1 MMERVVVE
9 PFGEGWAVRSL
20 AADNPMILKRGADAE
35 RVGRDLARRLAA
47 AGTPVQLNLRLR
59 DGATAAKFVCLPPAG
74 ADPEPLMIRLRPP
87 TPTAADGVPA

>member
-1 MMERVVVE
+1 MERVVVE

-35 RVGRDLARRLAA
+35 RVGRNLALRLAA

-74 ADPEPLMIRLRPP
+74 RDPQPLMIRLRPP
-87 TPTAADGVPA
+87 TVAPAESVTA

>member
-1 MMERVVVE
+1 MERVVVE

-20 AADNPMILKRGADAE
+20 AADNPMILRRGADAE

-87 TPTAADGVPA
+87 TVALAESVTA

>member
-1 MMERVVVE
+1 MERVVVE
-9 PFGEGWAVRSL
+9 PLGEGWAVRSL

-35 RVGRDLARRLAA
+35 RVGRDLALRLAA

-87 TPTAADGVPA
+87 TVAPAESVPA